1 MATSMRIRT
10 IAVGFTLFTLSLTT
24 ALGGFEG
31 KGKSCDWV
39 AVIANSVVCVC
50 VCVCVRPCVTT
61 VCVRETLPVRLTVR
75 VTQGYQM
82 TLYKLYQ
89 LNN

>member
-50 VCVCVRPCVTT
+50 VCVCTS
-61 VCVRETLPVRLTVR
+61 VCDDCLCT
-75 VTQGYQM
+75 
-82 TLYKLYQ
+82 
-89 LNN
+89 